1 MKWKRFLLIPVL
13 SVLLLMALTEPGYVP
28 SPYVPDVEGAAV
40 PLQQEPLNNDR
51 RRPEAFCT
59 LRFPK
64 ELGFQ
69 RKDSHED
76 LFFLNSR
83 NSRPDHMKDNNLQ
96 GQTWPLTTI
105 DCGRED
111 SFAIVTARMILNSIS
126 NVLNFSDIILTT
138 PNIEKCLEVKPRI
151 SWF

>member
-13 SVLLLMALTEPGYVP
+13 TLTEPGYVP

-51 RRPEAFCT
+51 RRPEPFCT
-59 LRFPK
+59 LGFPK

-76 LFFLNSR
+76 LFFLNSQDR
-83 NSRPDHMKDNNLQ
+83 
-96 GQTWPLTTI
+96 
-105 DCGRED
+105 
-111 SFAIVTARMILNSIS
+111 
-126 NVLNFSDIILTT
+126 II
-138 PNIEKCLEVKPRI
+138 
-151 SWF
+151 